1 MIFKVR
7 YALKA
12 LEGLTTCNLGLWHNP
27 VSSRFSLAPAGVK
40 TTDVTG
46 RAVGGTITGRLLSYC
61 RLSPTGVP

>member
-1 MIFKVR
+1 MIFKVW

-12 LEGLTTCNLGLWHNP
+12 LEGFTTSNLGLWYNL
-27 VSSRFSLAPAGVK
+27 VSSRLSLTPVGVS